1 MIRLSKFPFKTEKV
15 PPKASDNVSTS
26 LLLQAGF
33 IRQVMAWVYTYTTLW
48 LKVLRKIENII
59 RQEMDNYG
67 CYEILMP
74 GLSPKELWDK
84 TNRWEIEEYFKLP
97 TYDDKFYRLNPTHE
111 ELVVPLMKQFI
122 SSYKDLPTCVY
133 QIQTKYRNEKR
144 AKSGLLRW
152 REFLMKDAYSF
163 HLTDEDFQKFY
174 DGMIEV
180 YKTIFDRLGIW
191 KDTYLTYADG
201 WTFTDKYSHE
211 FQTLLPIGE
220 DTIYICENCGTAHN
234 KEIVSE
240 DGFKCIK
247 CGGTKARVE
256 RASEVGNIF
265 PLETKYS
272 KPFDLK
278 VLDENGKEK
287 DVIMGCYG
295 IGVSRLMGVIAEYF
309 TKDGKIVWP
318 ESIAPADYYIIVLG
332 EHNLPKAE
340 EFAKKL
346 ESEGKEVILD
356 DRQGKKYG
364 FGVKIKDAELI
375 WAPNIVIFS
384 DKTLEQGGYELRKLW
399 EKEWKI
405 VQL

>member
-1 MIRLSKFPFKTEKV
+1 
-15 PPKASDNVSTS
+15 
-26 LLLQAGF
+26 
-33 IRQVMAWVYTYTTLW
+33 
-48 LKVLRKIENII
+48 
-59 RQEMDNYG
+59 
-67 CYEILMP
+67 
-74 GLSPKELWDK
+74 
-84 TNRWEIEEYFKLP
+84 
-97 TYDDKFYRLNPTHE
+97 
-111 ELVVPLMKQFI
+111 
-122 SSYKDLPTCVY
+122 
-133 QIQTKYRNEKR
+133 
-144 AKSGLLRW
+144 
-152 REFLMKDAYSF
+152 
-163 HLTDEDFQKFY
+163 
-174 DGMIEV
+174 
-180 YKTIFDRLGIW
+180 
-191 KDTYLTYADG
+191 
-201 WTFTDKYSHE
+201 
-211 FQTLLPIGE
+211 LPIGE

-234 KEIVSE
+234 KEIVPE

-309 TKDGKIVWP
+309 TKDGKIIWP

-375 WAPNIVIFS
+375 
-384 DKTLEQGGYELRKLW
+384 
-399 EKEWKI
+399 
-405 VQL
+405 